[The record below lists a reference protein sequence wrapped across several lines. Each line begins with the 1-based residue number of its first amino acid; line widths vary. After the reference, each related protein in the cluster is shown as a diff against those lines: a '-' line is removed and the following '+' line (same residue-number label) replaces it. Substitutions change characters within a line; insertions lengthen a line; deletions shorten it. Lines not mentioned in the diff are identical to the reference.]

1 MDAGLLSNIV
11 VFQKQIKETDDYG
24 HEKITYVDAFQTRA
38 NVKWNGGD
46 RVISNEEIV
55 YDNTLTFQVR
65 SYCPIK
71 DSMIIK
77 YRNKKYRIITVNR
90 EDKLYDK
97 IELVCEEINE

>member
-1 MDAGLLSNIV
+1 MIAGLLDNVV
-11 VFQKQIKETDDYG
+11 VFQKQIKETDPYG
-24 HEKITYVDAFQTRA
+24 HEKLRYVDAFQTRA

-46 RVISNEEIV
+46 RVISNDEIV

-71 DSMIIK
+71 STMIILYK
-77 YRNKKYRIITVNR
+77 NKKYRIITVNK

-97 IELVCEEINE
+97 IDIIAEEINE

>member
-55 YDNTLTFQVR
+55 FDNTLTFQVR

-71 DSMIIK
+71 STMIIK